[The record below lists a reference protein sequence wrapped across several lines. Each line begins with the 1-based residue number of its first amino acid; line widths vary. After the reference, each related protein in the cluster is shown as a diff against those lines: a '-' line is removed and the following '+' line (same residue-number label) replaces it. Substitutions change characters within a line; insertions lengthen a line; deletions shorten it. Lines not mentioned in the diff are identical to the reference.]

1 MKRKRITLTLVMLFT
16 ASVAVHAQT
25 RFREDVNSQ
34 LPKTLATTLDR
45 RLEQFLHSY
54 KREEYET
61 VYDLLRT
68 KDKIRAWEERATV
81 LDPMRS
87 KESYLTYRKAYY
99 PKLVKFTPTSFRQIS
114 DRYEVRGEAK
124 VRYKSGV
131 FNEERIIFAYLE
143 NGKWFFSEIG
153 TEIIDRC

>member
-1 MKRKRITLTLVMLFT
+1 MKRITLTLVMLFT
-16 ASVAVHAQT
+16 ASVSVYTQT
-25 RFREDVNSQ
+25 RFRRDVNSQ

-45 RLEQFLHSY
+45 RLENFLHSY

-68 KDKIRAWEERATV
+68 KDKIRAREERVTV
-81 LDPMRS
+81 FDPMRS

-99 PKLVKFTPTSFRQIS
+99 PKLVKFTPTSFRKIS
-114 DRYEVRGEAK
+114 DRYEVRGDVR

-143 NGKWFFSEIG
+143 NGQWFFSDIC
-153 TEIIDRC
+153 TEIID